1 MKRSLTFLF
10 CMLVAMM
17 AMAQDSLT
25 FKGKI
30 VNDEYQVWIQ
40 MDFYGQ
46 TVVCP
51 GQEIFGENPGYLGAK
66 RDTRKW
72 IVMDADI
79 DGKTASLTIVNDYG
93 SDDLTALLT
102 LQADGSY
109 LLEQKDGS
117 PLRIV
122 VNNKWVKLPKRLT
135 FKRETSVQ

>member
-1 MKRSLTFLF
+1 MKRSILFLF
-10 CMLVAMM
+10 GVLMAVAT
-17 AMAQDSLT
+17 MAQDTLT

-30 VNDEYQVWIQ
+30 VNDEYQVWIE

-51 GQEIFGENPGYLGAK
+51 GQEIFGENPGYLGAR

-72 IVMDADI
+72 IVMDADLE
-79 DGKTASLTIVNDYG
+79 GKTAELTIINDYG

-102 LQADGSY
+102 LQTDGTY

-122 VNNKWVKLPKRLT
+122 VNNKWVKLPKRLI
-135 FKRETSVQ
+135 FKREASVK

>member
-1 MKRSLTFLF
+1 MKRSILFLF
-10 CMLVAMM
+10 GVLMAVAT
-17 AMAQDSLT
+17 MAQDTLT

-30 VNDEYQVWIQ
+30 VNDEYQVWIE

-51 GQEIFGENPGYLGAK
+51 GQEIFGENPGYLGAR

-72 IVMDADI
+72 IVMDADLE
-79 DGKTASLTIVNDYG
+79 GKTAELTIINDYG

-102 LQADGSY
+102 LQTDGTY

-135 FKRETSVQ
+135 FKREASVK

>member
-1 MKRSLTFLF
+1 MKRSILFLIGVL
-10 CMLVAMM
+10 MAVAT
-17 AMAQDSLT
+17 MAQDTLT

-30 VNDEYQVWIQ
+30 VNDEYQVWIE

-51 GQEIFGENPGYLGAK
+51 GQEIFGENPGYLGAR

-79 DGKTASLTIVNDYG
+79 EGKTAELTIINDYG

-102 LQADGSY
+102 LQADGTY

-135 FKRETSVQ
+135 FKREASVK